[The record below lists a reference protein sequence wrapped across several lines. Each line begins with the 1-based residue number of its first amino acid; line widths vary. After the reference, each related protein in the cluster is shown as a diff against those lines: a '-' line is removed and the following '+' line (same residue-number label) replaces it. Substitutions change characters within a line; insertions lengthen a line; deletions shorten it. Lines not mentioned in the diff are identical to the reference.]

1 MKFLIFDLAIEF
13 TKVANCS
20 FTQDASLSALWQ
32 DMRERVQTIFY
43 CIRLP
48 IASYF
53 FLGRRGTTTTM

>member
-32 DMRERVQTIFY
+32 DMRERVQTIF
-43 CIRLP
+43 I
-48 IASYF
+48 F
-53 FLGRRGTTTTM
+53 